1 MNLEIIVQVVP
12 DIWGC
17 GKITYDWP
25 FLEPCVDLK
34 VKSNGHLFFFLHE
47 NIPLNVLSAIF
58 FPFFFPFNTFLAE
71 ALSFIAKNINC

>member
-34 VKSNGHLFFFLHE
+34 VKSNGHPFFFLHE
-47 NIPLNVLSAIF
+47 NIPLNVPSAIF
-58 FPFFFPFNTFLAE
+58 FPFF
-71 ALSFIAKNINC
+71 SFQYFFSWSFEFYSKNY

>member
-34 VKSNGHLFFFLHE
+34 VKSNGHPFFF
-47 NIPLNVLSAIF
+47 SMRIF
-58 FPFFFPFNTFLAE
+58 LWMFFLPSSFHFFPFNTFLAE
-71 ALSFIAKNINC
+71 ALSFIAKIINC